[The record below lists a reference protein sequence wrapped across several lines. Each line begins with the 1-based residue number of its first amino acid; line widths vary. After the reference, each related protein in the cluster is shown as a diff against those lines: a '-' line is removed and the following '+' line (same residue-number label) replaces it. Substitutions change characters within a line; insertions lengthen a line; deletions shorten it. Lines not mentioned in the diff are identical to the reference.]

1 MFFTVI
7 PTKIDRGW
15 KLILMNSV
23 NRSVP
28 SVVVRVMFRML
39 LAVCVR
45 VAGPKPVDV
54 TPEPGL

>member
-39 LAVCVR
+39 LAVVPMDLADR
-45 VAGPKPVDV
+45 VHQ
-54 TPEPGL
+54 